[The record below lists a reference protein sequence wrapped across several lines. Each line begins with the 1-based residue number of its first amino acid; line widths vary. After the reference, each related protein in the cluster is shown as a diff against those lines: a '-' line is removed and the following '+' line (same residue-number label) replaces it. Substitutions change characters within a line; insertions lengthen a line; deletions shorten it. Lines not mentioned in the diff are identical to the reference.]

1 MAIDRFSTP
10 LYGVAEAASY
20 LAVPPSTL
28 STWAYGY
35 ERGTVRGRPVITAKS
50 PSRRHEPALPFVGL
64 AEGYAL
70 AAFRHSGVPLQ
81 RIRPAIDA
89 LERELGVE
97 YALASRRLYTDGA
110 EVLYDFAEHAGDT
123 PEGESARELVV
134 VRNNQRV
141 FSQIVED
148 YLRRVEFA
156 ADGYAQVIRLP
167 QYRVAEVTVD
177 PDHAFGRPRFAHGGA
192 RLEDV
197 IDLFRAGEPLDT
209 VAEEYGLSRAEVEDA
224 VRVATRTA
232 A

>member
-20 LAVPPSTL
+20 LSVPPSTL

-35 ERGTVRGRPVITAKS
+35 ERGSVQGKPVITAKR
-50 PSRRHEPALPFVGL
+50 PHRRHEPALPFVGL

-89 LERELGVE
+89 LKRELGVE

-110 EVLYDFAEHAGDT
+110 EVLYDYAEHAGDT

-134 VRNNQRV
+134 VHNNQRV
-141 FSQIVED
+141 FSEIIED

-156 ADGYAQVIRLP
+156 SDGYAQIIRLP
-167 QYRVAEVTVD
+167 QYQVAEITVD
-177 PDHAFGRPRFAHGGA
+177 PDHGFGRPRFVHGGA

-197 IDLFRAGEPLDT
+197 IDLFRAGESLDN
-209 VAEEYGLSRAEVEDA
+209 VAGEYGLSRAEVEDA
-224 VRVATRTA
+224 LRVATRTA